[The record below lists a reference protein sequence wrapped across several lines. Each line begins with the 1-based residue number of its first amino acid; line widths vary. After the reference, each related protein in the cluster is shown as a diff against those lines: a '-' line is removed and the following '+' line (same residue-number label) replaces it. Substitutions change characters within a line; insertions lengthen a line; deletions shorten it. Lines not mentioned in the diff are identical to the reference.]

1 MRGVQ
6 IASDFFEAAAQAET
20 IDALQ
25 AALAQ
30 TLAAFGITHFGAFAL
45 VRDADGPIRSQ
56 NLVRQTDD
64 GWSQDYWEKRAHN
77 YDAALHRALVQP
89 GAFTFAE
96 IESRPLGKNARD
108 LFGVMREAMPIEA
121 GYIVPL
127 HDARHFAGLFGLYS
141 AERTISEEIKPLLTM
156 IALYATERAKAL
168 SEGGPPMPVEPCP
181 LSARQREMLAFAAQG
196 KSDWDIAQIVGIAGS
211 TVNEHIEKAKLALHV
226 KTRAQAIAIA
236 VHRGWILL

>member
-25 AALAQ
+25 TALAQ
-30 TLAAFGITHFGAFAL
+30 TLGELGVTHFGAFAL
-45 VRDADGPIRSQ
+45 VRDPDGPIHSQ
-56 NLVRQTDD
+56 SLVRQTDD

-96 IESRPLGKNARD
+96 VESRPLSKNARD
-108 LFGVMREAMPIEA
+108 LFGVMREAMPIDA
-121 GYIVPL
+121 GYIVPV
-127 HDARHFAGLFGLYS
+127 HDARHFAGLFGIYS
-141 AERTISEEIKPLLTM
+141 AEHTIAEEIKPLLTM

-168 SEGGPPMPVEPCP
+168 SEDAPMAVERCP
-181 LSARQREMLAFAAQG
+181 LSGRQREMLAFAAQG
-196 KSDWDIAQIVGIAGS
+196 KSDWDIAQIVGIAHS
-211 TVNEHIEKAKLALHV
+211 TVNEHIEKAKSALHV
-226 KTRAQAIAIA
+226 KTRSQAIAIA
-236 VHRGWILL
+236 IHRGWILL